1 MLKFLILLSLIFYIN
16 AQYVPTGTECEAST
30 ARKVGEDA
38 NGNDIFVCDSVTVQG
53 VTIACE
59 HIGGGNEG
67 CRNAPT
73 PAPTTKPPTT
83 KPPTTKPPTTKP
95 PTTKPPTTKP
105 PTTKKPTTPK
115 PTKTTTTCYCTD
127 PTQCAN
133 NRRLSELEQA
143 ANRRRLKKGKKKK
156 GKSKGGKK
164 KKKGKGGGGGQ
175 GCGDC
180 DCDKTNGGMKSM
192 TLRWAGS
199 ETVNVK
205 VTSARR
211 RLKKGK
217 GGGSNGGNICEFGPT
232 PPNGEGDCVASGT
245 YSTNSWIAVSD
256 ATTGQIVCETGIHTS
271 CSQDIVGGGGDGGCG
286 TRIIVSGW
294 SDANPDG
301 NYCDDGYLQCDCSTP
316 GAVTAGNLNNAVHA
330 QPFKF
335 SDVDE
340 EEQPF
345 DATPIIVAVVCVVV
359 LALGVAAYLMWK
371 RKNKGTASFEHG
383 DEVEMEMDMDV
394 NVETTQMTH

>member
-1 MLKFLILLSLIFYIN
+1 M
-16 AQYVPTGTECEAST
+16 G
-30 ARKVGEDA
+30 
-38 NGNDIFVCDSVTVQG
+38 
-53 VTIACE
+53 
-59 HIGGGNEG
+59 
-67 CRNAPT
+67 
-73 PAPTTKPPTT
+73 
-83 KPPTTKPPTTKP
+83 
-95 PTTKPPTTKP
+95 
-105 PTTKKPTTPK
+105 
-115 PTKTTTTCYCTD
+115 
-127 PTQCAN
+127 TQCAN

-143 ANRRRLKKGKKKK
+143 ANRRRLKKGKKKKK

-180 DCDKTNGGMKSM
+180 DCDKRN
-192 TLRWAGS
+192 
-199 ETVNVK
+199 
-205 VTSARR
+205 
-211 RLKKGK
+211 